1 MLSLISFILVCI
13 GSINW
18 FCIGIL
24 QFDFV
29 AGIFGSQ
36 SNIFSRL
43 IYTLVGVA
51 SIIVI
56 ANFVSNKGKFVV
68 SFKKANKEFQEYK
81 EEKKEE
87 RLERKK
93 AISTESGE
101 DLSINKNVDKEP
113 TGHEVENEEYH
124 DEQSNC
130 KCKDNYHCDCEN
142 YPSKCDCTSKNDT
155 QTNNGDN
162 NKHE

>member
-1 MLSLISFILVCI
+1 MLSLISFILVCV

-56 ANFVSNKGKFVV
+56 ANFVTNKGKFVV

-81 EEKKEE
+81 EEKKEKTA
-87 RLERKK
+87 RKK
-93 AISTESGE
+93 AMAVESGE
-101 DLSINKNVDKEP
+101 DFSIEKDHENNIEDKENMR
-113 TGHEVENEEYH
+113 GHEN
-124 DEQSNC
+124 
-130 KCKDNYHCDCEN
+130 
-142 YPSKCDCTSKNDT
+142 KCDCSKSEKSQTSDNCHC
-155 QTNNGDN
+155 DN
-162 NKHE
+162 NKED

>member
-13 GSINW
+13 GCINW

-51 SIIVI
+51 AIIVI
-56 ANFVSNKGKFVV
+56 ANFVTNKGKFVV
-68 SFKKANKEFQEYK
+68 SFKKANEEYK
-81 EEKKEE
+81 DYKAEKTSTN
-87 RLERKK
+87 RRK
-93 AISTESGE
+93 ALATESADEFTIEKELKDE
-101 DLSINKNVDKEP
+101 DKVDDCNCGHNCECGKDHTNKN
-113 TGHEVENEEYH
+113 N
-124 DEQSNC
+124 
-130 KCKDNYHCDCEN
+130 
-142 YPSKCDCTSKNDT
+142 
-155 QTNNGDN
+155 N
-162 NKHE
+162 NKQV

>member
-1 MLSLISFILVCI
+1 MLSLISFVLVCI

-43 IYTLVGVA
+43 IYTLVGIA

-81 EEKKEE
+81 EEKKAEK
-87 RLERKK
+87 LEKKK
-93 AISTESGE
+93 AMATESGE
-101 DLSINKNVDKEP
+101 EFSIEKSLKDDSLDNRN
-113 TGHEVENEEYH
+113 TQNQENC
-124 DEQSNC
+124 NC
-130 KCKDNYHCDCEN
+130 THKQTNCNCNNESEKSIDTSDKDN
-142 YPSKCDCTSKNDT
+142 
-155 QTNNGDN
+155 
-162 NKHE
+162 